1 MSFKLQIIQ
10 QVLSMFGNVLSWYLV
25 DKVGRRNLTL
35 YGTVSLTVV
44 LWIMGGL
51 AVGGSVRQL
60 KGCIAMILVYC
71 WGYNVSIG
79 ATAYTC
85 LTETAAARLRVKT
98 IAIGLAVS
106 NCFGLM
112 WAFVLPYMFNPDEAN
127 MGGKVGFV
135 FGGLCVPC
143 IVFLWW
149 YQPETKGRS
158 YEELDE
164 MFMKKIPARQFGSY
178 VTNVQMQSQQV
189 AVAMEKS

>member
-1 MSFKLQIIQ
+1 
-10 QVLSMFGNVLSWYLV
+10 MFGNVISWYLV
-25 DKVGRRNLTL
+25 DRIGRRNLTL
-35 YGTVSLTVV
+35 YGTIGLTII

-51 AVGGSVRQL
+51 AVGGSVSEL

-98 IAIGLAVS
+98 IAIGLAIS
-106 NCFGLM
+106 NSFSLM
-112 WAFVLPYMFNPDEAN
+112 WAFVLPYMFNPDQAD

-143 IVFLWW
+143 IAFLWW
-149 YQPETKGRS
+149 
-158 YEELDE
+158 
-164 MFMKKIPARQFGSY
+164 
-178 VTNVQMQSQQV
+178 
-189 AVAMEKS
+189 